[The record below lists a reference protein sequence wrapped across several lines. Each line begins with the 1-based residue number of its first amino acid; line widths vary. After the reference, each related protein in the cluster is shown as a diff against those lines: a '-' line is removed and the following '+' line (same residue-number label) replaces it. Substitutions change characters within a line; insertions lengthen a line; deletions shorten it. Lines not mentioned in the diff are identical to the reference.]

1 MFDELGRLAADEKL
15 KELLA
20 HYALLGEPLPE
31 TWHPRHALVAGID
44 QLGLVRLHG
53 ALIAFGWIEQNTGG
67 PGCSYRITAAGR
79 RALKRVRSGLDMEDD
94 FAQAA

>member
-1 MFDELGRLAADEKL
+1 MFDELGRLATDEKL
-15 KELLA
+15 KELLV

-31 TWHPRHALVAGID
+31 TWHPRLTLVAGID

-67 PGCSYRITAAGR
+67 PGCSYRVTAAGR
-79 RALKRVRSGLDMEDD
+79 RALKRVGNGLEMEDD
-94 FAQAA
+94 FSQAA